1 MKLRLIKWLEE
12 QILHREADKGRLHRL
27 TLTQVPPSQ
36 DEAHL
41 LKMQVKQVVDYR
53 IHVGARARVDPGGMR
68 EGRQRVFEILC
79 HELFGELIDEIYRT
93 EEWAYLEGY
102 DEEVRKR
109 IRRLADLAKG
119 KEVENDA

>member
-1 MKLRLIKWLEE
+1 MSVR
-12 QILHREADKGRLHRL
+12 
-27 TLTQVPPSQ
+27 V
-36 DEAHL
+36 
-41 LKMQVKQVVDYR
+41 
-53 IHVGARARVDPGGMR
+53 RASIRTMR